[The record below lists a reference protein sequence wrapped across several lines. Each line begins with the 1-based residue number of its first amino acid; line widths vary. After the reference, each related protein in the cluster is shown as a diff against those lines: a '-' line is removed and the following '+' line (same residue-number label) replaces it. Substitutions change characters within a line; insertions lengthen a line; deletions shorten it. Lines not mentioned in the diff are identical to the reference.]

1 MTRYPRVLV
10 VLHWLVAVL
19 ILAAWFTSEGGR
31 SVRASPPLL
40 HFGFGLAVLALV
52 LPRLILR
59 FALGAPPL
67 PQAVHPLMKP
77 AAVIGHGVLYLF
89 MIGLPL
95 TGWYAA
101 SRMGVPVSVFGYTLP
116 GLTAPVQGAPGP
128 IAELHETGGTLIL
141 VLAGLHALIA
151 VWHQLVLRDG
161 TLKRMSLS
169 AG

>member
-1 MTRYPRVLV
+1 MTRYPRILV
-10 VLHWLVAVL
+10 ILHWLVAVL

-31 SVRASPPLL
+31 SVRADPPVL
-40 HFGFGLAVLALV
+40 HFMLGLAVLALV

-59 FALGAPPL
+59 LALGTPEFSKAASPL
-67 PQAVHPLMKP
+67 AGR
-77 AAVIGHGVLYLF
+77 AAAIGHVALYLS

-101 SRMGVPVSVFGYTLP
+101 SRMGVPVAVFGYILP
-116 GLTAPVQGAPGP
+116 SLAAPVQGAPGL

-151 VWHQLVLRDG
+151 VWHQVVLRDG

-169 AG
+169 TG

>member
-1 MTRYPRVLV
+1 MTRYPRALV

-31 SVRASPPLL
+31 SVRMNPPTL
-40 HFGFGLAVLALV
+40 HFALGLSVLALV

-59 FALGAPPL
+59 LALGAPPA
-67 PQAVHPLMKP
+67 PETTSPLMRR
-77 AAVIGHGVLYLF
+77 AAGLGHAVLYLF

-101 SRMGVPVSVFGYTLP
+101 SRLGVPVSIGGFVLP
-116 GLTAPVQGAPGP
+116 SLAAPAQGAPGWL
-128 IAELHETGGTLIL
+128 AELHGTGGTLIL
-141 VLAGLHALIA
+141 ILAGLYAVIA
-151 VWHQLVLRDG
+151 VWHHLVLNDG
-161 TLKRMSLS
+161 TLRRMGW